1 MTVRRRR
8 YYRNHPE
15 VSFKPGPFYMGDGL
29 LGWSANVIC
38 ILWTLF
44 VCVIFALP
52 NYLPV
57 DATNMNYAS
66 VITAAVI
73 IIAMSVGFCP
83 VCEVDAD
90 SAVSSGRGM
99 PSVGGDITRALR
111 STSTRIRCSGRKTRR
126 SGATR
131 EQHACMSMDGE
142 CFACFLDIGMII

>member
-1 MTVRRRR
+1 
-8 YYRNHPE
+8 
-15 VSFKPGPFYMGDGL
+15 MGDGL

-73 IIAMSVGFCP
+73 IIAMSVAFCP
-83 VCEVDAD
+83 VCGVDAD
-90 SAVSSGRGM
+90 SDR
-99 PSVGGDITRALR
+99 
-111 STSTRIRCSGRKTRR
+111 
-126 SGATR
+126 
-131 EQHACMSMDGE
+131 
-142 CFACFLDIGMII
+142 F